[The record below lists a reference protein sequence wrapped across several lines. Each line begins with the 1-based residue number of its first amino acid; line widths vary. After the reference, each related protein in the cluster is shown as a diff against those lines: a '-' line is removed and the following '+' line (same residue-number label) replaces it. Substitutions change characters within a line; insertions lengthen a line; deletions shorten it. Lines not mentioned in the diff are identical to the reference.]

1 MDSKVSKDRLR
12 KICFTKLKTSFIGA
26 ISAVEDELGYLWG
39 SGKEQHELT
48 ENEKKFDKLWQ
59 RLRSRILYNGNNQ
72 IRNLESEFDKYSIN
86 MYNYSYQM
94 PVKKRGNS

>member
-1 MDSKVSKDRLR
+1 M
-12 KICFTKLKTSFIGA
+12 
-26 ISAVEDELGYLWG
+26 WG

-72 IRNLESEFDKYSIN
+72 IRNLESEFDKETNFAMIN
-86 MYNYSYQM
+86 LQTEMEVLRSKIEQTIIDS
-94 PVKKRGNS
+94 KRQNQIINPKN